1 MLRRTKSRNTFQPA
15 PLESLM
21 IGGSNQVQRSSNFAD
36 MITKDLWTC
45 LRKESMNHSMV
56 WEELKNSEQKWG
68 FSLERQ
74 ELRFKWTR
82 DSRGISTKLDV
93 LESLQ
98 RVTRSSE
105 NHSSSRAQDSS
116 KENRI
121 HPKQRTNRT
130 RLNWIQNPGGHK
142 EDWVSF
148 PDQSQYK
155 N

>member
-1 MLRRTKSRNTFQPA
+1 MNRKKKIEIQ
-15 PLESLM
+15 
-21 IGGSNQVQRSSNFAD
+21 SNETQD
-36 MITKDLWTC
+36 K
-45 LRKESMNHSMV
+45 
-56 WEELKNSEQKWG
+56 QKCG

-74 ELRFKWTR
+74 ELRFEWTR
-82 DSRGISTKLDV
+82 DSRGISTRLDV
-93 LESLQ
+93 FESLQ

-121 HPKQRTNRT
+121 HPKQSTNRT

-142 EDWVSF
+142 EDWASF

-155 N
+155 IVKNPWLRTLVLERRGRKPRGREGARAQQLCSGAGKEREGEGVDI